1 MEFLLV
7 YSWHLE
13 LFFIYPRKKNDK
25 NKGAPQNER
34 NSQHVKTKNKQMQDG
49 LVYYIN
55 FIFL

>member
-1 MEFLLV
+1 MAFGIIF
-7 YSWHLE
+7 HLST
-13 LFFIYPRKKNDK
+13 KKTRQEY
-25 NKGAPQNER
+25 GAPQNER